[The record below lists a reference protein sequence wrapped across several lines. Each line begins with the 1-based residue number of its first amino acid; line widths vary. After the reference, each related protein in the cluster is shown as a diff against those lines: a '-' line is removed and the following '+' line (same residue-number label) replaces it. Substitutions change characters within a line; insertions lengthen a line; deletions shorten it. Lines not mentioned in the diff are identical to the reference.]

1 MSRPARVSPE
11 RILSAA
17 ALEFSARGF
26 SGARVDR
33 IARRARVNKAM
44 LYYHFGNKQGL
55 YRALLLKTFGAAA
68 ERLNAVAAGSD
79 PPEQKVGQLVVAF
92 ADIIAEHAH
101 FPAIMLREVAEG
113 GTHLDKET
121 LAAMAVLPAI
131 VGRVVTAGA
140 RGGVL
145 RRVHPVMAYF
155 TIVAP
160 IVLYLGGAPIRKA
173 LAAHGLLDLAE
184 LSSASF
190 IQQMQTSVR
199 LSLVSSD
206 SAKAAP

>member
-92 ADIIAEHAH
+92 ADIIAEHA
-101 FPAIMLREVAEG
+101 
-113 GTHLDKET
+113 
-121 LAAMAVLPAI
+121 
-131 VGRVVTAGA
+131 
-140 RGGVL
+140 
-145 RRVHPVMAYF
+145 
-155 TIVAP
+155 
-160 IVLYLGGAPIRKA
+160 
-173 LAAHGLLDLAE
+173 
-184 LSSASF
+184 
-190 IQQMQTSVR
+190 
-199 LSLVSSD
+199 
-206 SAKAAP
+206 